1 MDAVEADAVVQE
13 AIDALTDL
21 SHDALPVIAWTLG
34 NILDTL
40 SKVFFPPLPFFSAS
54 LLTTA

>member
-1 MDAVEADAVVQE
+1 VEADEIVQE

-21 SHDALPVIAWTLG
+21 PNDALAVIAWTLG

-40 SKVFFPPLPFFSAS
+40 SKVFAPLMGFGFY
-54 LLTTA
+54 